1 MTNQYFRVFPHV
13 STESLPNFVEP
24 LLPFIHFE
32 GKVTNPS
39 DLMWAIMSF
48 MSDAIDILGQFSLSV
63 YKFELLDGV
72 KIVEL
77 VRQFSYKD
85 GQIDT
90 NLTNFVTHW
99 TFLHTLQNAQI
110 SNRGRLLLGPV

>member
-90 NLTNFVTHW
+90 NFEQFCYTREIFTHS
-99 TFLHTLQNAQI
+99 TKCMTKCLSIYKST
-110 SNRGRLLLGPV
+110 